1 MFATPFPTLL
11 SFLPLTPES
20 VKRKGGRAYQIF
32 WHRQVAI
39 LYGASRA
46 STLYYY
52 LARRLEK
59 QIHLLR
65 ISDSKHLVEF
75 RNIIP

>member
-20 VKRKGGRAYQIF
+20 VKAEGRTGVPNF
-32 WHRQVAI
+32 LHRQVAI

-65 ISDSKHLVEF
+65 VSDSKHLVEF

>member
-11 SFLPLTPES
+11 SFLPLPPES
-20 VKRKGGRAYQIF
+20 VKAEGRRAYQIF
-32 WHRQVAI
+32 WHRQVTI

-52 LARRLEK
+52 LAGRLEK
-59 QIHLLR
+59 QSHLLR

-75 RNIIP
+75 RNVIP